1 MNLLFLTYQGGGA
14 GSTYSIHYLASGL
27 AERGHKVYVGCPKE
41 SLLYRLVSQSRATA
55 IGMRF
60 RSKTD
65 RSNIRHIRNIV
76 KSRHIQLINAQSGKD
91 RYTSILANWLYAL
104 HCPVVHTRRQI
115 PASSGIF
122 LQNWFYTHGTRQIVA
137 VSYGVRDALVELGIP
152 PSHITV
158 IHNGTPP
165 EKYKLEHCERINELK
180 TVFNIQPD
188 TTILGCVSRKKQQEQ
203 LLQALK
209 HLNRPV
215 TLFLIGV
222 TERPEY
228 KQITNQYTLPH
239 TIHYLGHIEQKD
251 ALYYYKLF
259 DIKILP
265 SVTEGVSQ
273 AILEAMALNV
283 PVIATRAAGNIDII
297 QDGVNGLFFEAG
309 DCEGLART
317 IEKLLHD
324 KKLYKKLSRNGC
336 YTATET
342 FSIQETIR
350 KYEQFFENLIKTP

>member
-1 MNLLFLTYQGGGA
+1 MNLLFLTHQGGGA

-27 AERGHKVYVGCPKE
+27 ADRGHKVYVGCPKD

-55 IGMRF
+55 IAMRF

-65 RSNIRHIRNIV
+65 RSNIRHIRDIV

-104 HCPVVHTRRQI
+104 HCPVVHTRRQV
-115 PASSGIF
+115 PASTGIF
-122 LQNWFYTHGTRQIVA
+122 LQNWFYTHGTKKIVA
-137 VSYGVRDALVELGIP
+137 VSYGVRDALAQLGIP
-152 PSHITV
+152 VSHITV
-158 IHNGTPP
+158 IHNGTPT
-165 EKYKLEHCERINELK
+165 EKYKLEHPEKIIQLK
-180 TVFNIQPD
+180 TAFNLKPD
-188 TTILGCVSRKKQQEQ
+188 NIVLGCVSRKKQQEQ

-209 HLNRPV
+209 HLTRPV
-215 TLFLIGV
+215 TVFLIGV

-228 KQITNQYTLPH
+228 KQITDQYSLPH
-239 TIHYLGHIEQKD
+239 TIHYLGHIEQKQ

-297 QDGVNGLFFEAG
+297 QDGVNGLLFEPG
-309 DCEGLART
+309 DSEGLALS
-317 IEKLLHD
+317 IEKLVRD
-324 KKLYKKLSRNGC
+324 RKLYTKLSRNGRH
-336 YTATET
+336 TATDT

-350 KYEQFFENLIKTP
+350 KYEQFFDNLIKSS